1 MAEKRGVRARLFGG
15 KTDRNENQRRR
26 QRERENEEQSRVDK
40 KSLFKRAMKSGMLT
54 LFSQWNF

>member
-15 KTDRNENQRRR
+15 KTDRNEDQRRR

-40 KSLFKRAMKSGMLT
+40 KSLFKRAMKSGI
-54 LFSQWNF
+54 